1 MNRII
6 TFSTQIDRSSPGAFL
21 LLLATVVPQEQP
33 KFPLRR
39 MTGHREKL
47 GEEVIYLTLIEDA
60 TGRWFASTT
69 EGSLTEKDL
78 LQSPRAICAILAHDQ
93 FDTDRGWVPVL
104 VRRET
109 CADI

>member
-1 MNRII
+1 MNRSI

-33 KFPLRR
+33 KFPIRR
-39 MTGHREKL
+39 MTGHREVVG
-47 GEEVIYLTLIEDA
+47 GEVVCLTLIEDA

-78 LQSPRAICAILAHDQ
+78 IQSPRAMCAIFAQDQ
-93 FDTDRGWVPVL
+93 IETDRGWVPVL
-104 VRRET
+104 VQRET
-109 CADI
+109 SCDI